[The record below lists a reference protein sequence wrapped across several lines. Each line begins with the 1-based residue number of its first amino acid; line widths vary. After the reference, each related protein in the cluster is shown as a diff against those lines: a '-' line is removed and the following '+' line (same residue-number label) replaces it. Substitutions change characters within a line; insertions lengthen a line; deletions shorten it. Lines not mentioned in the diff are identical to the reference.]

1 MRCHSI
7 QYFLNLHHTFVLF
20 LKFHFSIIFIQF
32 LREFSISVMYV
43 LVSQIVDRTIAYIY
57 KEIRLSRGLL
67 YPIKILPYIFKSI
80 TRYITAYFPIV
91 NERMCI
97 GIKRDIIFFKKEIK
111 VSKVL
116 PLLQFIIYLKQIRQ
130 RN

>member
-1 MRCHSI
+1 
-7 QYFLNLHHTFVLF
+7 
-20 LKFHFSIIFIQF
+20 
-32 LREFSISVMYV
+32 MYV
-43 LVSQIVDRTIAYIY
+43 LVSQIVDRAIAYIY

-97 GIKRDIIFFKKEIK
+97 GIKRDKIFFKKEIK

-116 PLLQFIIYLKQIRQ
+116 QLLQFIIYLKQIRQ